1 MEELQTIV
9 ALGAGTITKKVYP
22 DSRIERCDNVKDV
35 DLYMSKDYPEI
46 AVRDLASEADKKMYE
61 AKSEYYKKKGIERR
75 RT

>member
-1 MEELQTIV
+1 MNREWSGNLVESLSISYGYV
-9 ALGAGTITKKVYP
+9 MA
-22 DSRIERCDNVKDV
+22 
-35 DLYMSKDYPEI
+35 KDYPEL